1 MLIIH
6 IWPETDWM
14 DFKPPAARW
23 ISDSD
28 CISYLWTVQVLSSV
42 VDTSRKSDFWSD
54 SLLRNMEYL
63 WQCLFFSPRRMER
76 RRKRRYFTR
85 SQSFLLKYIWACYL
99 LWVAW
104 FASHRSR
111 LRFLCCNCRWQARW
125 GGRGGECNILL
136 AVHRTRRR
144 ALPEGDCNAATI
156 LLLPLPLVIARSPR
170 NYNNVPASDSTT
182 WGRLNLCGWVDEWM
196 AGFEKEKMEVI

>member
-1 MLIIH
+1 MPLT
-6 IWPETDWM
+6 EVACD
-14 DFKPPAARW
+14 
-23 ISDSD
+23 
-28 CISYLWTVQVLSSV
+28 SSV
-42 VDTSRKSDFWSD
+42 VTADDRPDG
-54 SLLRNMEYL
+54 E
-63 WQCLFFSPRRMER
+63 
-76 RRKRRYFTR
+76 
-85 SQSFLLKYIWACYL
+85 
-99 LWVAW
+99 
-104 FASHRSR
+104 
-111 LRFLCCNCRWQARW
+111 
-125 GGRGGECNILL
+125 GGGGECNILL